1 MKDVFVLIV
10 DDDVRLRELM
20 SAILQ
25 TRGYSVETAENGKQ
39 GLKMIE
45 ERYSSDLP
53 FFDLLITDIV
63 MPEIDGTEFIR
74 RVRALKSSLRLMA
87 VSGGSRHMSS
97 DLCLKTAGLLGADS
111 VLGKPFDRD
120 QFWNAVDK
128 ALGSGDD

>member
-1 MKDVFVLIV
+1 MKEVYVLIV

-20 SAILQ
+20 RAILQ
-25 TRGYSVETAENGKQ
+25 TRGYIVETAENGKQ

-45 ERYSSDLP
+45 ERSSSDLP

-74 RVRALKSSLRLMA
+74 RVRALRPSLNLMA

-97 DLCLKTAGLLGADS
+97 ELCLKTAGLLGADS
-111 VLGKPFDRD
+111 VLDKPFDRE
-120 QFWNAVDK
+120 QFWGAVDR
-128 ALGSGDD
+128 ALGLGKD